1 MNRKE
6 KKKEKERYFFEEF
19 AKICPLEIISFESKD
34 PPEPD
39 ILCQLNDGSSLAF
52 ELVEA
57 VDNKIPHKDQ
67 LTEKSE
73 VLWKEYYNS
82 KLSRE
87 ERKRFDAVF
96 SGCSLSLSLT
106 NHATEKVIEKAIPLL
121 FKRYKN
127 RCRDQLGLIH
137 YEQDGLPEGCERIR
151 IEPQEAKPTFRCS
164 RASHISS
171 DFIIECLKSKFG
183 KTYETNHS
191 IHLLVYN
198 DHHPFFLIQSEINI
212 YIEQNIDSSQFERI
226 WFFDRRSGKKE
237 EIVYVFPQI

>member
-57 VDNKIPHKDQ
+57 VDNKIPHKDRVI
-67 LTEKSE
+67 EKSE
-73 VLWKEYYNS
+73 ALWNEYYNS

-87 ERKRFDAVF
+87 ERERFDAVF
-96 SGCSLSLSLT
+96 SGCSLTLDLST
-106 NHATEKVIEKAIPLL
+106 KATEEDIKKAIPQI
-121 FKRYKN
+121 FKKYKN
-127 RCRDQLGLIH
+127 SCRDTLRLI
-137 YEQDGLPEGCERIR
+137 QRINNDLPKGCESIR
-151 IEPQEAKPTFRCS
+151 IEPQEAKPIFRCS
-164 RASHISS
+164 RGSLISS
-171 DFIIECLKSKFG
+171 SCIKALGDKFG

-198 DHHPFFLIQSEINI
+198 DHHPFFSVQSEIET
-212 YIEQNIDSSQFERI
+212 YIEHNIESSPFEKI
-226 WFFDRRSGKKE
+226 WFFDRRSGTDEK
-237 EIVYVFPQI
+237 IVYAFP

>member
-6 KKKEKERYFFEEF
+6 EQKEREMYIFGEF
-19 AKICPLEIISFESKD
+19 VKICPLEIISFESKD

-39 ILCQLNDGSSLAF
+39 ILCQLNNGSSLAF

-57 VDNKIPHKDQ
+57 VDNKIPHKDHV
-67 LTEKSE
+67 TEKSE
-73 VLWKEYYNS
+73 ELWNEYYNY
-82 KLSRE
+82 KLSQK
-87 ERKRFDAVF
+87 ERDRFDAVF

-106 NHATEKVIEKAIPLL
+106 DHATEKVIEKAIPLL

-127 RCRDQLGLIH
+127 SCRDQLGLIH
-137 YEQDGLPEGCERIR
+137 HEQAGLPKGCERIR

-171 DFIIECLKSKFG
+171 NFIIERLKSKFG

-198 DHHPFFLIQSEINI
+198 DHHPFFLIQSEIKI
-212 YIEQNIDSSQFERI
+212 YIEQNINSSQFERI

-237 EIVYVFPQI
+237 EIVYVFP